1 MTQTEAI
8 EKFEALLKEMSEGNW
23 KALCQSAID
32 ILETKIEALDSGWES
47 PNFYDDAGNFTKDQA
62 FLGLLERGAKKRELL
77 DLITFINQ
85 FIHPEPV
92 EGETET
98 SPEAETG

>member
-8 EKFEALLKEMSEGNW
+8 ESFEACLKGMPEGDW
-23 KALCQSAID
+23 KALCQSLID
-32 ILETKIEALDSGWES
+32 LFKTKIETYDFGWES
-47 PNFYDDAGNFTKDQA
+47 PDFYDNAGNFSEGQA
-62 FLGLLERGAKKRELL
+62 LCGLIERGSRKRELL
-77 DLITFINQ
+77 DLITLIDQ